1 MSRLTPAEQSE
12 KWARR
17 LKGSVSDIQR
27 GIDRVSVSP
36 GEMAAD
42 KIDKMKARLIAAF
55 DSGKVE
61 ARLRAVPLSEWK
73 AITKKKV
80 AERLS
85 GGVDAAGDKFEKFSA
100 ELNSHI
106 DSGLPTIQNMPDLT
120 IEDSKARASAWIDH
134 MSKFRR
140 S

>member
-1 MSRLTPAEQSE
+1 MTRLTPAEQSE
-12 KWARR
+12 KWRR
-17 LKGSVSDIQR
+17 NLKASVGDIQK

-42 KIDKMKARLIAAF
+42 KIDKMKARLIEAF

-61 ARLRAVPLSEWK
+61 ARLRSVSLSEWK
-73 AITKKKV
+73 AITKKKI

-106 DSGLPTIQNMPDLT
+106 DAGLPTIQNMPDLT
-120 IEDSKARASAWIDH
+120 LEDSKARAVAWIEH
-134 MSKFRR
+134 MSKFKR